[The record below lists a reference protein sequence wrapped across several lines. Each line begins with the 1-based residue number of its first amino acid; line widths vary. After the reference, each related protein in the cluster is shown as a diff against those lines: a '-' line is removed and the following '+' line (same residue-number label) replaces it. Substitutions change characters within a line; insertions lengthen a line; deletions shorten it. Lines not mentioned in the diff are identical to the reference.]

1 MTVSF
6 TNNFKNILDKLE
18 SIIETEFKGALPTCV
33 GYEKMHGS
41 QYLRILPT
49 SSSLTSFTS
58 DSEERQYNVQLIYYF
73 DEKMVNTKTM
83 DHILRYTSRIEAL
96 VHDNIIMTLSDSTK
110 ALNCRIESTELNTDI
125 ENSIYTVEMNWQ
137 CNHVGNIG

>member
-1 MTVSF
+1 
-6 TNNFKNILDKLE
+6 
-18 SIIETEFKGALPTCV
+18 
-33 GYEKMHGS
+33 MHGS
-41 QYLRILPT
+41 QYLRILPI

-96 VHDNIIMTLSDSTK
+96 VHDNIIMTLSDSSK
-110 ALNCRIESTELNTDI
+110 ALNCRIESTELNTEVDDG
-125 ENSIYTVEMNWQ
+125 IYTVQMNWE

>member
-1 MTVSF
+1 MPVTF

-18 SIIETEFKGALPTCV
+18 NVIETEFKGALPTCV

-41 QYLRILPT
+41 QYLRILPE
-49 SSSLTSFTS
+49 SSSLISFATN
-58 DSEERQYNVQLIYYF
+58 SEERGYNIKLIYYF
-73 DEKMVNTKTM
+73 DEKMVNTKTV

-96 VHDNIIMTLSDSTK
+96 IHDNIIMTLSDSTK
-110 ALNCRIESTELNTDI
+110 ALNCRIQSTELNTDT
-125 ENSIYTVEMNWQ
+125 ENGIYTVEMEWQ

>member
-1 MTVSF
+1 MPVTF

-18 SIIETEFKGALPTCV
+18 SVIETEFKGALPTCV

-41 QYLRILPT
+41 QYLRILPE
-49 SSSLTSFTS
+49 SSTLISFMT
-58 DSEERQYNVQLIYYF
+58 DSEERQYNIRLIYYF
-73 DEKMVNTKTM
+73 DEKMVNTKTI

-96 VHDNIIMTLSDSTK
+96 VHDNILMTLSDNSK
-110 ALNCRIESTELNTDI
+110 AFDCRVQSTELNTEEGDG
-125 ENSIYTVEMNWQ
+125 IYTVEMEWQ

>member
-1 MTVSF
+1 MAVTF

-18 SIIETEFKGALPTCV
+18 SVIETEFKGALPTCV

-41 QYLRILPT
+41 QYLRILPE
-49 SSSLTSFTS
+49 SSSLISFTTN
-58 DSEERQYNVQLIYYF
+58 SEERQYNVKLIYYF

-96 VHDNIIMTLSDSTK
+96 VHDNMIMTLSDSTK
-110 ALNCRIESTELNTDI
+110 ALNCIIDSTQLNTDT
-125 ENSIYTVEMNWQ
+125 ENGIYTVEMNWQ
-137 CNHVGNIG
+137 CNHIGNIG